1 MSKNLLENYAQIK
14 ISDIDFL
21 MNGDVTN
28 YIDQYWIVKDDA
40 IFVEKRMMSL
50 LTNKD
55 KRIVEMLAKNAD
67 FKDTEI
73 KQISIICLN
82 DRKLKRLIDECSK

>member
-1 MSKNLLENYAQIK
+1 MSKNLLENYVKIK

-28 YIDQYWIVKDDA
+28 YIDQYWIVQDNA
-40 IFVEKRMMSL
+40 ILVEKRMMSL
-50 LTNKD
+50 LVNRD
-55 KRIVEMLAKNAD
+55 KRIVEMLIKNKD

-73 KQISIICLN
+73 RQIPIVCLN
-82 DRKLKRLIDECSK
+82 DRKLKRLIDENSK